1 MEPESSLTKRQ
12 KFFHHFFIALGLFLI
27 ATVTNYFIIAMYHK
41 TINVSGIYLLAV
53 ILTSLLTGSY
63 FWGMLSALGGVVGTN
78 FCFTYPYFA
87 IDFSLSGYPL
97 TFFIMALVAIG
108 TCALTVNIRKQR
120 DAAHRR
126 EKMANILNEMD
137 QRLLQ
142 IDEKK
147 QIVALLLEYL
157 HIQLALPVL
166 YFEIKGEKIC
176 CIGHLGDVQEELTNN
191 QYDILCRSLKEQKI
205 IDVGITEDSPSGF
218 LSIPV
223 VRQNRV
229 FGAACILL
237 QKESLSMEMRSY
249 AQGLVNHFAIA
260 FERQELSEAQQ
271 QILMEKQAEQM
282 RSYLLRA
289 ISHDLRTPLTGIL
302 GASGAILNNGETM
315 QPELARR
322 LMLDI
327 HEEAQWLL
335 RMIENVLSV
344 TKIGNYNPELKK
356 TMEPVEEVIADSIA
370 RCKKYFSDLKV
381 EVHMPDD
388 VIMLPMDPILIRQ
401 VVTNLIDN
409 AYRHGN
415 SQEKVELDV
424 SMCEQYVEISV
435 QDYGKGLPAEKL
447 ERLFSGIHD
456 HQQQGGDAGR
466 GLGLGMS
473 ICKTIVEAHKG
484 KIFAETVPGKG
495 LRVTF
500 QLPLEEDSFL

>member
-1 MEPESSLTKRQ
+1 MEPESNLTRRQ

-176 CIGHLGDVQEELTNN
+176 CIGHLGDAP
-191 QYDILCRSLKEQKI
+191 
-205 IDVGITEDSPSGF
+205 G
-218 LSIPV
+218 
-223 VRQNRV
+223 
-229 FGAACILL
+229 
-237 QKESLSMEMRSY
+237 
-249 AQGLVNHFAIA
+249 
-260 FERQELSEAQQ
+260 
-271 QILMEKQAEQM
+271 
-282 RSYLLRA
+282 
-289 ISHDLRTPLTGIL
+289 RT
-302 GASGAILNNGETM
+302 
-315 QPELARR
+315 
-322 LMLDI
+322 D
-327 HEEAQWLL
+327 
-335 RMIENVLSV
+335 
-344 TKIGNYNPELKK
+344 K
-356 TMEPVEEVIADSIA
+356 
-370 RCKKYFSDLKV
+370 
-381 EVHMPDD
+381 
-388 VIMLPMDPILIRQ
+388 
-401 VVTNLIDN
+401 
-409 AYRHGN
+409 
-415 SQEKVELDV
+415 
-424 SMCEQYVEISV
+424 
-435 QDYGKGLPAEKL
+435 
-447 ERLFSGIHD
+447 
-456 HQQQGGDAGR
+456 
-466 GLGLGMS
+466 
-473 ICKTIVEAHKG
+473 
-484 KIFAETVPGKG
+484 
-495 LRVTF
+495 
-500 QLPLEEDSFL
+500 